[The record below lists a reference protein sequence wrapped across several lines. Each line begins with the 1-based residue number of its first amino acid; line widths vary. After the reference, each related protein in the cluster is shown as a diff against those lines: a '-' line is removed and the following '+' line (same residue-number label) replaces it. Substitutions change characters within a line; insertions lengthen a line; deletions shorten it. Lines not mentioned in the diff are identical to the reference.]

1 MNVNVNNKAI
11 NKYKWNRVAN
21 KVGRS
26 YGYSY
31 IKKVCNSKGGTTATH
46 KVLDFYY
53 NGFVYRCVQD
63 LSKPMTD
70 EGYFRYY
77 RVDVRLPQ

>member
-1 MNVNVNNKAI
+1 MNVNNKAI

-31 IKKVCNSKGGTTATH
+31 IKKVGGTTVAH
-46 KVLDFYY
+46 KILDFYY